1 MLESRSMK
9 NFFAIIALSLLM
21 SSKLFADHC
30 GHDTDDSW
38 KYTSSKSYA
47 SWTFKNT
54 TDKSIVIT
62 HIGLKSNTDKIM
74 ADVKKDIY
82 LKPFGVAYG
91 KIYVG
96 DLNLDVAGVGFTRC
110 KYGTV
115 AKKKSSPFKPKQK
128 SGSQKWLDKI
138 RGN

>member
-1 MLESRSMK
+1 MK
-9 NFFAIIALSLLM
+9 KIVISLFMVL
-21 SSKLFADHC
+21 LCCTQVLAGHC
-30 GHDTDDSW
+30 GHDVDRSW
-38 KYTSSKSYA
+38 EYISSKSYA

-62 HIGLKSNTDKIM
+62 HIGLKSKSDKIM
-74 ADVKKDIY
+74 ADVDQQIY

-110 KYGTV
+110 KYGSKPI
-115 AKKKSSPFKPKQK
+115 AKKKKYKFKQK
-128 SGSQKWLDKI
+128 SGAQKLLDKI

>member
-1 MLESRSMK
+1 MRKLL
-9 NFFAIIALSLLM
+9 AIIALSLLM

-30 GHDTDDSW
+30 GHDTDNSW

-96 DLNLDVAGVGFTRC
+96 DLNLDVAGGGFTRC

-115 AKKKSSPFKPKQK
+115 AKKKSSPYKPKQK

-138 RGN
+138 KGN

>member
-1 MLESRSMK
+1 MRKLL
-9 NFFAIIALSLLM
+9 AIIALSLLM

-30 GHDTDDSW
+30 GHDTDNSW

-96 DLNLDVAGVGFTRC
+96 DLNLDVAGGGFTRC

-115 AKKKSSPFKPKQK
+115 AKKKSSPYKPKQK

-138 RGN
+138 KGY

>member
-1 MLESRSMK
+1 MRKLLV
-9 NFFAIIALSLLM
+9 IIALSLLM

-30 GHDTDDSW
+30 GHDTDNSW

-96 DLNLDVAGVGFTRC
+96 DLNLDVAGGGFTRC

-115 AKKKSSPFKPKQK
+115 AKKKSSPYKPKQK

-138 RGN
+138 KGN

>member
-1 MLESRSMK
+1 MK
-9 NFFAIIALSLLM
+9 KFFAIIALSLLM

-38 KYTSSKSYA
+38 KYTTSKSYA

-62 HIGLKSNTDKIM
+62 HIGLYSKSDKIM

-96 DLNLDVAGVGFTRC
+96 DLHTNF
-110 KYGTV
+110 
-115 AKKKSSPFKPKQK
+115 SSPTRWFCSQFMTRPKKFKLQRTRNSPGLQA
-128 SGSQKWLDKI
+128 
-138 RGN
+138 